1 MALSSRSR
9 TLSGRTKSPPGPEAP
24 RAPTQ
29 TFATA
34 GLAGMVRS
42 SLTNRILMTVVAWV
56 ERLNVKYAK
65 LGNPCVYDN
74 ALFSWVAAIEREWRT
89 IRRELESVL
98 TRKDDLA
105 SFQDISADVATITR
119 DAGWK
124 TFLFTGYGVSSRRN
138 TALCPETWRIV
149 QRVPGLKTAMF
160 SIFEPGKHLPAHR
173 GPYNGVLR
181 LHLGLM
187 VPEPRENAA
196 IRVGP
201 QILHWQEGRVLI
213 FDDAYEHEAWN
224 RTGALRVVLFVDFVR
239 PLRFPANL
247 LNWLLL
253 NVAVF
258 TPYVREG
265 YDNHRKWERRFYA

>member
-1 MALSSRSR
+1 VRAR
-9 TLSGRTKSPPGPEAP
+9 TESPHGHDAP
-24 RAPTQ
+24 PQ

-34 GLAGMVRS
+34 GIAGMVRS
-42 SLTNRILMTVVAWV
+42 SLSNRILMTIVAWV

-74 ALFSWVAAIEREWRT
+74 ALFPWTAEIEREWRT
-89 IRRELESVL
+89 VRRELERVL

-105 SFQDISADVATITR
+105 NFQDISADVATITR

-124 TFLFTGYGVSSRRN
+124 TFLFTGYGISSRPN
-138 TALCPETWRIV
+138 IALCPETWRIV

-160 SIFEPGKHLPAHR
+160 SIFEPGKHLPPHR

-187 VPEPRENAA
+187 VPDPRESVA

-201 QILHWQEGRVLI
+201 HILHWQEGRVLI

-247 LNWLLL
+247 LNWVLL
-253 NVAVF
+253 NVAMF
-258 TPYVREG
+258 TPFVREG
-265 YDNHRKWERRFYA
+265 YVNHRKWERRFYPGSRA

>member
-1 MALSSRSR
+1 MAKGSS
-9 TLSGRTKSPPGPEAP
+9 TE
-24 RAPTQ
+24 
-29 TFATA
+29 TFAALRLEIDNWRWAGVPVFIRAGKELAMRVTEVRLVFRRPPRLRFVEHESDPNQIVLRIDPSA
-34 GLAGMVRS
+34 GLRAG
-42 SLTNRILMTVVAWV
+42 LTSKGPQEHSYRQVHLDMLFAAELGEPLQPY
-56 ERLNVKYAK
+56 ERLLA
-65 LGNPCVYDN
+65 D
-74 ALFSWVAAIEREWRT
+74 AVAG
-89 IRRELESVL
+89 
-98 TRKDDLA
+98 DDH
-105 SFQDISADVATITR
+105 
-119 DAGWK
+119 
-124 TFLFTGYGVSSRRN
+124 LFTREDSVE
-138 TALCPETWRIV
+138 ETWRIV

-160 SIFEPGKHLPAHR
+160 SIFEPGKHLPKHR

-201 QILHWQEGRVLI
+201 QVLHWQEGRVLI

-258 TPYVREG
+258 TPFVREG
-265 YDNHRKWERRFYA
+265 YDNHREWERRFYA

>member
-1 MALSSRSR
+1 V
-9 TLSGRTKSPPGPEAP
+9 SGRTKSPPGQEAP

-34 GLAGMVRS
+34 GLAGMVRP

-74 ALFSWVAAIEREWRT
+74 ALFPWVAAIEREWGT
-89 IRRELESVL
+89 IRRELDGVL

-124 TFLFTGYGVSSRRN
+124 TFLLTGYGVSSRRN

-149 QRVPGLKTAMF
+149 RHVPGLKTAMF
-160 SIFEPGKHLPAHR
+160 SIFEPGKHLPKHR

-201 QILHWQEGRVLI
+201 QVLHWQEGRVLI

-258 TPYVREG
+258 TPFVREG
-265 YDNHRKWERRFYA
+265 YDNHREWERRFYA